1 MAQFNQVPQVWQ
13 RRQAASQRAGP
24 GCAVGAA
31 SNSKFLGPTDLDYSE
46 LWPSRFAPCFAE
58 CLWMTIP
65 ELGEALDETS
75 CATAPGRVAVVVW
88 TCFGAN
94 RQFAGVTSPHSL
106 SLSLE
111 HLVCHVCLLW
121 FRGPSSATAAA
132 GPLWQVGS
140 NWI

>member
-94 RQFAGVTSPHSL
+94 RQFVCRCDIPPFIEFIPGAFGVPCVPTLVQRPFQRNSCCWTTVAGGV
-106 SLSLE
+106 
-111 HLVCHVCLLW
+111 
-121 FRGPSSATAAA
+121 
-132 GPLWQVGS
+132 
-140 NWI
+140 